1 MVRLTLTTVVL
12 ATLYATCVSAIE
24 AQEDGPINNAIKVTI
39 ECEKNLK
46 VTTQADL
53 DSIKNCKAFK
63 GNIDI
68 SQMPAT
74 QLKMEGIEQIVGDLT
89 LKGNSDLQTFS
100 APDLQKVEGQ
110 IKIENHTVLSKADFP
125 KLTESTYLS
134 MSVLPALEN
143 INFPAGLTKV
153 KSVRFEDTRAP
164 KIDGFKPETIES
176 FTLLSN
182 NYMRSFDFNSVKEVT
197 GDLLVLGNNHGMT
210 FDVRYTCIKPI
221 YILKAMYRQLNYRLY
236 KKLRF
241 ST

>member
-1 MVRLTLTTVVL
+1 MVRLSLTVIAL
-12 ATLYATCVSAIE
+12 GTLYATSVSAIE
-24 AQEDGPINNAIKVTI
+24 AKEEGPINNAIKVTI

-53 DSIKNCKAFK
+53 DSIKSCKAFK
-63 GNIDI
+63 GTIEI

-74 QLKMEGIEQIVGDLT
+74 QLKLEGVEQLVGDLIMT
-89 LKGNSDLQTFS
+89 GNSDLQSFS
-100 APDLQKVEGQ
+100 APELQKVQGQ

-125 KLTESTYLS
+125 KLTEATYFS

-143 INFPAGLTKV
+143 INFPAGLTTV

-164 KIDGFKPETIES
+164 KIEGFKPETIES

-197 GDLLVLGNNHGMT
+197 GDLLVLGNNHAMT
-210 FDVRYTCIKPI
+210 FDVK
-221 YILKAMYRQLNYRLY
+221 YIL
-236 KKLRF
+236 
-241 ST
+241 